1 MRLKSLDL
9 VGFKSFLEPT
19 SVGFAPGITAVVG
32 PNGCGKS
39 NVVDAIRWV
48 LGEQA
53 PTRLRGKSAE
63 DLIYAGNDSNPAA
76 GMAEVSLLLEAD
88 DNCALPEPYASLS
101 EVCVTRRVYRSGES
115 EYLINKIPCRLK
127 DITEF
132 FMAAQIHSRG
142 YALIEQGRIEEII
155 QSKPAEL
162 RGMIE
167 EAAGLSLFKGR
178 REMSER
184 KLDRVR
190 ENLARVDDVL
200 AEIERQLAFARRQA
214 KKAEAYKAIRGELAE
229 LERLTAA
236 RRLLEERA
244 RLEHSRARSEELDT
258 QREATREALAELQSR
273 TDASAAR
280 LAAERDRVSA
290 LGRELDNL
298 RAAAAQ
304 RGHTR
309 EFLER
314 RLGAADAA
322 APELAS
328 RVEELEAKATAAR
341 AARAEAGPRLARE
354 HNEDDGGEAAL
365 AALRVRHEEAAAAL
379 GEAER
384 RGEDTRDEVAELM
397 REAATIRG
405 RLGALGGERAELE
418 ERLRAAAERLP
429 TLDEALDA
437 ARLALGAA
445 DGELAARSTGL
456 GTLDGRGKEAAER
469 EREARIALD
478 AGAARLALLR
488 EGLSAARAR
497 AERAARSSTS
507 DGGAAERLRVV
518 LDSLN
523 GDRPAEQPAMLAEVL
538 RAPAAMR
545 AALGAVLGAEAE
557 AVIVDSP
564 HLALRAIEILKES
577 RAGRLSFIPEP
588 EMADSHPA
596 IEAPGIAGRLLDML
610 EVEPRFRHVAEAVL
624 GHVVVA
630 DDLPSALAASN
641 LNGHGTLFVTRE
653 GDLIAPGKMI
663 AGGSS
668 AAPVDDIEAAAAS
681 DAPALEEAAARV
693 EQAESE
699 NASLRAAFEA
709 ARAVLETT
717 HRELNEGRDQ
727 LSRAE
732 RAMNERRS
740 ALERIE
746 SEAAAARDQH
756 EQARV
761 RLEEIARLIAESN
774 ARLEELAHG
783 EAAGRER
790 LSVIRAE
797 MNERKTLAEE
807 SAAAMLEAASRVEA
821 RRARLGAI
829 EQELGH
835 LRRLAEELEAQ
846 IGKDRASL
854 ARLGDERVELVRE
867 LDQLA
872 AQAEAS
878 RIREAELDAA
888 AEEMR
893 VACEAAAAALQALRA
908 ELAETRAK
916 AEALEREAMEC
927 ALECER
933 ARTLATELGRNFAEK
948 FQTEFAAVEDELSD
962 ALAARDAVV
971 DEARL
976 VELRAKVERLGE
988 VNLAAE
994 SEVKELEERST
1005 VLNTERTD
1013 LEAALKDLTH
1023 TIQKL
1028 NREARRRFSET
1039 FEGAAR
1045 NFAEL
1050 FPKLLRGGKGRLEL
1064 MPADDVLE
1072 AGVNILVQ
1080 PPGKKVKEI
1089 GLLSGGEKALCA
1101 MALIFSLFL
1110 LNPSPFCVMDEVD
1123 APLDEFSLA
1132 AFTGLVG
1139 ELKGRSQFIVITH
1152 NQRTMQRADHIH
1164 GVTMER
1170 PGISRLI
1177 SLAIPR
1183 AA

>member
-19 SVGFAPGITAVVG
+19 TVGFAPGITAVVG

-63 DLIYAGNDSNPAA
+63 DLIYAGNDANPAA
-76 GMAEVSLLLEAD
+76 GMAEVSLLLEAEE
-88 DNCALPEPYASLS
+88 ASPLPDPYTGLS
-101 EVCVTRRVYRSGES
+101 EACVTRRVYRSGES
-115 EYLINKIPCRLK
+115 EYLINRIPCRLK

-162 RGMIE
+162 RGLVE

-184 KLDRVR
+184 KLERVR

-200 AEIERQLAFARRQA
+200 GEIERQLSFARRQA
-214 KKAEAYKAIRGELAE
+214 RKAEAYKAIRLELAE
-229 LERLTAA
+229 LERLSAA
-236 RRLLEERA
+236 RRLFEERA
-244 RLEHSRARSEELDT
+244 RLEHNRARAAELDARREELRT
-258 QREATREALAELQSR
+258 ALAELQSR
-273 TDASAAR
+273 TEAEAAA
-280 LAAERDRVSA
+280 LAAERDRLAA
-290 LGRELDNL
+290 LSGELDNL

-309 EFLER
+309 TFLER
-314 RLGAADAA
+314 RLRAAEAG
-322 APELAS
+322 APELAA
-328 RVEELEAKATAAR
+328 RLDELEAKATAAR
-341 AARAEAGPRLARE
+341 AARAAGGARLARE
-354 HNEDDGGEAAL
+354 RNADDGGEAAL
-365 AALRVRHEEAAAAL
+365 AELRARHETAAAAL
-379 GEAER
+379 RGAER
-384 RGEDTRDEVAELM
+384 RAEEARDEVAEQM
-397 REAATIRG
+397 REAAAVRG

-418 ERLRAAAERLP
+418 ERMRAAEARTPALEA
-429 TLDEALDA
+429 ALDA
-437 ARLALGAA
+437 AHDAFGAA
-445 DGELAARSTGL
+445 GNELAAHRTELEG
-456 GTLDGRGKEAAER
+456 A
-469 EREARIALD
+469 EARQAEAVQREQAARAALD
-478 AGAARLALLR
+478 SAAARLALLR
-488 EGLSAARAR
+488 EALSGARAR
-497 AERAARSSTS
+497 AERLACAG
-507 DGGAAERLRVV
+507 GGAAERLRVV
-518 LDSLN
+518 LESLN
-523 GDRPAEQPAMLAEVL
+523 GHRPAERPAMLTEVL
-538 RAPAAMR
+538 RAPAALR
-545 AALGAVLGAEAE
+545 HALGAVLGEQAD

-564 HLALRAIEILKES
+564 HLALRAIEILKQN
-577 RAGRLSFIPEP
+577 RAGRLSFVPEP
-588 EMADSHPA
+588 GLVDAHPA
-596 IEAPGIAGRLLDML
+596 VEAPGIAGRLLDML
-610 EVEPRFRHVAEAVL
+610 EVEPRFRQAAEAML

-630 DDLPSALAASN
+630 DDLNSALAASN

-653 GDLIAPGKMI
+653 GDLIWPGRII
-663 AGGSS
+663 AGGSV
-668 AAPVDDIEAAAAS
+668 APAEDDGAGEAV

-693 EQAESE
+693 EQAQAET
-699 NASLRAAFEA
+699 AALRAEFETARATLEA
-709 ARAVLETT
+709 A
-717 HRELNEGRDQ
+717 HRELAEARAR
-727 LSRAE
+727 LSQAE
-732 RAMNERRS
+732 RTLNERQSTIDRLQ
-740 ALERIE
+740 A
-746 SEAAAARDQH
+746 EAAAARNHH
-756 EQARV
+756 EQARG
-761 RLEEIARLIAESN
+761 RLDEIARLIAESN
-774 ARLEELAHG
+774 ARLEELAHA
-783 EAAGRER
+783 EAAGRDR
-790 LSVIRAE
+790 LGTLRAAMAE
-797 MNERKTLAEE
+797 DKRCAEE
-807 SAAAMLEAASRVEA
+807 AAAAMLEAAAQVET
-821 RRARLGAI
+821 RRAHLRAL

-835 LRRLAEELEAQ
+835 LRHLADEHEAQ
-846 IGKDRASL
+846 IAKDRAALERLGAERIEL
-854 ARLGDERVELVRE
+854 AREIEQID
-867 LDQLA
+867 
-872 AQAEAS
+872 AQNEAS
-878 RIREAELDAA
+878 AVREAEL
-888 AEEMR
+888 AEQTGAMR
-893 VACEAAAAALQALRA
+893 TACEAATAALAARRA
-908 ELAETRAK
+908 ELGQARER
-916 AEALEREAMEC
+916 AEALEREAMEY
-927 ALECER
+927 ALGSER
-933 ARTLATELGRNFAEK
+933 ARTLVEELERSFGEK
-948 FQTEFAAVEDELSD
+948 FQTEFAAVEGELCA
-962 ALAARDAVV
+962 ALVTRDGAA

-976 VELRAKVERLGE
+976 AELRAKAERIGE

-994 SEVKELEERST
+994 SEVKELEERAA

-1028 NREARRRFSET
+1028 NREARRRFNET

-1064 MPADDVLE
+1064 LPADDVLE

-1132 AFTGLVG
+1132 AFTGLLG
-1139 ELKGRSQFIVITH
+1139 ELKQRSQFIVITH

-1170 PGISRLI
+1170 PGVSRLI

>member
-19 SVGFAPGITAVVG
+19 TVGFAPGVTAVVG

-53 PTRLRGKSAE
+53 PTRLRGKSTE

-88 DNCALPEPYASLS
+88 DSSALPEPYAGLS

-115 EYLINKIPCRLK
+115 EYLINRIPCRLK

-214 KKAEAYKAIRGELAE
+214 KKAEAYKAIRVELAE

-244 RLEHSRARSEELDT
+244 RLEHHRARSEELDSH
-258 QREATREALAELQSR
+258 RAATRESLAELQSQ
-273 TDASAAR
+273 TDAAAAR
-280 LAAERDRVSA
+280 LAAERDRLTA

-314 RLGAADAA
+314 RASAAEAA
-322 APELAS
+322 APELAA
-328 RVEELEAKATAAR
+328 RLEELEAKATVAR
-341 AARAEAGPRLARE
+341 AARAEAGARLARE
-354 HNEDDGGEAAL
+354 RNEDDGGEASL
-365 AALRVRHEEAAAAL
+365 AALRERHDEAAAAL
-379 GEAER
+379 SEAER
-384 RGEDTRDEVAELM
+384 RGEDARDEVAELM
-397 REAATIRG
+397 REAAAVRG

-418 ERLRAAAERLP
+418 ERLRAAAERIP
-429 TLDEALDA
+429 ALDEALGTAHSALTA
-437 ARLALGAA
+437 AE
-445 DGELAARSTGL
+445 GELAARRI
-456 GTLDGRGKEAAER
+456 DFWRFERRGKEAGER
-469 EREARIALD
+469 ERQVRTALD
-478 AGAARLALLR
+478 AAAARLGLLR
-488 EGLSAARAR
+488 ESLSAARAR
-497 AERAARSSTS
+497 AERVARGS
-507 DGGAAERLRVV
+507 DGGAAQRLRIV

-523 GDRPAEQPAMLAEVL
+523 GDRPAEHPAMLAEVL
-538 RAPAAMR
+538 RAPATMR
-545 AALGAVLGAEAE
+545 AALGAVLGEQAE

-564 HLALRAIEILKES
+564 DLAVRAIEILKES

-588 EMADSHPA
+588 GPADSYPA

-610 EVEPRFRHVAEAVL
+610 EVEPRFRQVAEAML

-630 DDLPSALAASN
+630 DDLHSALAASN

-653 GDLIAPGKMI
+653 GDLVSPGRMI
-663 AGGSS
+663 AGGSV
-668 AAPVDDIEAAAAS
+668 APGDGAEEAAVP
-681 DAPALEEAAARV
+681 DAPPLEEAAARV
-693 EQAESE
+693 EQVEAET
-699 NASLRAAFEA
+699 ASLRAAFEA
-709 ARAVLETT
+709 ARAVLETA
-717 HRELNEGRDQ
+717 HRELSEGRDN

-732 RAMNERRS
+732 RAMSERRS
-740 ALERIE
+740 ALERVE
-746 SEAAAARDQH
+746 SEAAAALGQH
-756 EQARV
+756 EQTRA
-761 RLEEIARLIAESN
+761 RLEEIARLIAQSN
-774 ARLEELAHG
+774 AQMEKLAYG

-790 LSVIRAE
+790 LGAFRTAMLE
-797 MNERKTLAEE
+797 CKARAEE

-835 LRRLAEELEAQ
+835 LRRLADELEAQ

-854 ARLGDERVELVRE
+854 ARIGDERLELARE
-867 LDQLA
+867 LDQIA

-878 RIREAELDAA
+878 RTREAELDAA
-888 AEEMR
+888 TAEMSA
-893 VACEAAAAALQALRA
+893 ACEAAATTLQGRKA
-908 ELAETRAK
+908 ELGETRAR

-927 ALECER
+927 ALGCER
-933 ARTLATELGRNFAEK
+933 ARTLAEELGRSFVEK
-948 FQTEFAAVEDELSD
+948 FQTEFAAVEDELAG
-962 ALAARDAVV
+962 ALATRDGVA
-971 DEARL
+971 DDARL
-976 VELRAKVERLGE
+976 AELRARAERLGE

-994 SEVKELEERST
+994 SEVKELEERAG
-1005 VLNTERTD
+1005 VLNTERID
-1013 LEAALKDLTH
+1013 LEAAVKDLTH

-1064 MPADDVLE
+1064 LPADDVLE

-1132 AFTGLVG
+1132 AFTSLVG

>member
-53 PTRLRGKSAE
+53 ATRLRGKSTE

-88 DNCALPEPYASLS
+88 DNCALPEPYAGLS

-115 EYLINKIPCRLK
+115 EYLINRIPCRLK

-214 KKAEAYKAIRGELAE
+214 KKAEAYKAIRVELAE
-229 LERLTAA
+229 LEQLTAA
-236 RRLLEERA
+236 RRLLQERA
-244 RLEHSRARSEELDT
+244 RHEHSHARSEELDA

-273 TDASAAR
+273 TDAAAGR
-280 LAAERDRVSA
+280 LTAERDRVGA

-314 RLGAADAA
+314 RLSAADAA
-322 APELAS
+322 APELAA
-328 RVEELEAKATAAR
+328 RVSELEAKATAAR
-341 AARAEAGPRLARE
+341 AARAEAGARLARE
-354 HNEDDGGEAAL
+354 RNEDDGGEAAL
-365 AALRVRHEEAAAAL
+365 VALRERHDEAAAAL

-397 REAATIRG
+397 REAAAIRG

-429 TLDEALDA
+429 ALEEALGA
-437 ARLALGAA
+437 ARVALVAA
-445 DGELAARSTGL
+445 DGELAARRIGL
-456 GTLDGRGKEAAER
+456 TVLDGRAKEAAER
-469 EREARIALD
+469 EREARTALD

-488 EGLSAARAR
+488 EGLSATRAR
-497 AERAARSSTS
+497 AERAARASTG
-507 DGGAAERLRVV
+507 GGAAERLRVV

-523 GDRPAEQPAMLAEVL
+523 GDRPAEPPAILAEVL

-545 AALGAVLGAEAE
+545 AALSAVLGAEAE

-564 HLALRAIEILKES
+564 HLAIRAIEILKES
-577 RAGRLSFIPEP
+577 GAGRLSFIPEP
-588 EMADSHPA
+588 GSAGSHPA

-610 EVEPRFRHVAEAVL
+610 EVEPRFRDVAEAVL
-624 GHVVVA
+624 GHVILA
-630 DDLPSALAASN
+630 DDLRSALAASN
-641 LNGHGTLFVTRE
+641 LNGHGTLFVTRD
-653 GDLIAPGKMI
+653 GDMITPGMI
-663 AGGSS
+663 VGGSS
-668 AAPVDDIEAAAAS
+668 AAAVDDAEPAAP
-681 DAPALEEAAARV
+681 DAPALEEATTRV
-693 EQAESE
+693 ELAESE
-699 NASLRAAFEA
+699 TASLRAAFAA
-709 ARAVLETT
+709 ARAVLETA
-717 HRELNEGRDQ
+717 HRELNEGRDH

-732 RAMNERRS
+732 RTMNERQS

-761 RLEEIARLIAESN
+761 RLQEIARLIAESN
-774 ARLEELAHG
+774 VRLEELAHG

-790 LSVIRAE
+790 LSAIRAE
-797 MNERKTLAEE
+797 MNERKTRAEE
-807 SAAAMLEAASRVEA
+807 TAAAMLEAASKVDG
-821 RRARLGAI
+821 RRTRLDAI
-829 EQELGH
+829 ELELGH
-835 LRRLAEELEAQ
+835 LRRLAEELEVQ

-878 RIREAELDAA
+878 RTREAELDATT
-888 AEEMR
+888 EELR
-893 VACEAAAAALQALRA
+893 VTCEAAAAALQALRIG
-908 ELAETRAK
+908 LAENRAK

-933 ARTLATELGRNFAEK
+933 ARTLAAELGRSFAEK
-948 FQTEFAAVEDELSD
+948 FQTEFAAVEHELSA
-962 ALAARDAVV
+962 ALATRDAVA
-971 DEARL
+971 DEARV

-994 SEVKELEERST
+994 SEVKELEERSA

-1013 LEAALKDLTH
+1013 LEAAVKDLTH

-1064 MPADDVLE
+1064 LPADDVLE

-1164 GVTMER
+1164 GVTMEQ